1 LLRPSDLLTAFAAA
15 GLTIAPVGE
24 RALLLIGLVVSDVAI
39 ALLIAQ
45 RISARRAKPEPVPAL
60 VVVQG
65 DVPVRLRRRTEPGLR
80 SRRPSGVIEM
90 QERWR
95 RAAENYRRARRDA

>member
-1 LLRPSDLLTAFAAA
+1 MLRPSDLLTAFAAA

-45 RISARRAKPEPVPAL
+45 RISARRAKPEPVL